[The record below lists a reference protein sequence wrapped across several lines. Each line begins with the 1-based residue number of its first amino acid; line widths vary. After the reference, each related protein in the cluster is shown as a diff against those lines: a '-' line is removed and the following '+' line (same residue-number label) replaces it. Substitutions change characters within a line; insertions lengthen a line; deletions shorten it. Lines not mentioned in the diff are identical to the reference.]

1 MKFINKTLGI
11 LSMMSGMLIGF
22 SGCTEEVD
30 YTPAEK
36 LNGAQIYFPT
46 TMASQIDLSN
56 TETSFI
62 VEVSRANTD
71 SDITANLNVTNE
83 SGLFTIPTSVNF
95 AAGES
100 TAKLSIG
107 YDPEALGFDNYQ
119 TITIAIADETYTTPY
134 GTSTYTFKA
143 GIPAP
148 WTSLGTA
155 TFYDNFLFMN
165 SYEVEIQQN
174 DLDPSTYR
182 LVDPYSEG
190 LAAEGYPTEGA
201 QSEYVE
207 FKLLKPGDK
216 LNDITITMEGLVYF
230 PAYCTG
236 FYNTSNDYNQNVDAH
251 HPSDFTDF
259 QDEAYW
265 TYSKV
270 IQSQADGSP
279 AIVQLAPFYYM
290 NGIGGWDY
298 STTDNMVRIIFPGT
312 TATDYS
318 VNVTYAGSYTDPNG
332 YNYALVDVT
341 LGSDVKEARV
351 AMARADVD
359 LNSIVSGLVEGSIEY
374 VSATENGQ
382 IKLQSG
388 GNGTY
393 NIVAVTFG
401 ADASG
406 AVSAQEAVYTTC
418 IHKAT
423 TISPIDAYVGTW
435 VLTGADSEGQ
445 FNTPVTISK
454 ADDETLVVS
463 GAYPV
468 EGYDDSFYLMYDAE
482 SGYVIL
488 PPQQVAN
495 LIDNVQTLLVPFNM
509 NESLL
514 TTEETLTGQLDEN
527 NCLSFGNTYGNEG
540 TWDSFAYIL
549 NSAEGLQLI
558 SYYSPYLMP
567 YDVAAQTRSF
577 KTNKTLRE
585 IASGMK
591 FVKAVEK
598 KTVKSDKQ
606 ILPIRSLNKPTN
618 QQPLNDVTLR

>member
-134 GTSTYTFKA
+134 GTSTYTFKV

-155 TFYDNFLFMN
+155 IFYDNFLFMY
-165 SYEVEIQQN
+165 SYPVELQQN
-174 DLDPSTYR
+174 DLNPSTYR

-190 LAAEGYPTEGA
+190 LATEGYPTEGA

-207 FKLLKPGDK
+207 FTLLKPGEK

-236 FYNTSNDYNQNVDAH
+236 FFNTSNDYNQNVDVH

-259 QDEAYW
+259 QGEAYW
-265 TYSKV
+265 TYNKV
-270 IQSQADGSP
+270 LQYQEDGTP

-290 NGIGGWDY
+290 DGIGGWNY
-298 STTDNMVRIIFPGT
+298 STTDGMIKIVFPGVT
-312 TATDYS
+312 ETDYS
-318 VNVTYAGSYTDPNG
+318 IGVAYAGKYTDSKGNDKGILAQLTTVGGDVESIRLAVVEGTDVATAVEGIVNGSIDYMEVGPEAASNTIMIPFASTPVDGDYTLVAIAYGGNEAQTSSSATFKYASSTTQETWTAINVGDYTYTLFFGTAEEPAVDSGLTLFRSNENPNRYKIEHWGYDVDFIFTYNAETGEVVVEEQETGYTHPSYGMVMISDLVPYTGGQEYGYSYYENGVFHFAVVYFVSEGEFALGEETFAITGEAGTNSAATRSMSMPSGKANKKVNVAAPKFSRMHIK
-332 YNYALVDVT
+332 
-341 LGSDVKEARV
+341 SVKN
-351 AMARADVD
+351 M
-359 LNSIVSGLVEGSIEY
+359 I
-374 VSATENGQ
+374 
-382 IKLQSG
+382 
-388 GNGTY
+388 
-393 NIVAVTFG
+393 
-401 ADASG
+401 
-406 AVSAQEAVYTTC
+406 
-418 IHKAT
+418 
-423 TISPIDAYVGTW
+423 PW
-435 VLTGADSEGQ
+435 
-445 FNTPVTISK
+445 SK
-454 ADDETLVVS
+454 
-463 GAYPV
+463 
-468 EGYDDSFYLMYDAE
+468 
-482 SGYVIL
+482 
-488 PPQQVAN
+488 
-495 LIDNVQTLLVPFNM
+495 
-509 NESLL
+509 
-514 TTEETLTGQLDEN
+514 
-527 NCLSFGNTYGNEG
+527 
-540 TWDSFAYIL
+540 
-549 NSAEGLQLI
+549 
-558 SYYSPYLMP
+558 
-567 YDVAAQTRSF
+567 
-577 KTNKTLRE
+577 
-585 IASGMK
+585 
-591 FVKAVEK
+591 
-598 KTVKSDKQ
+598 
-606 ILPIRSLNKPTN
+606 
-618 QQPLNDVTLR
+618 